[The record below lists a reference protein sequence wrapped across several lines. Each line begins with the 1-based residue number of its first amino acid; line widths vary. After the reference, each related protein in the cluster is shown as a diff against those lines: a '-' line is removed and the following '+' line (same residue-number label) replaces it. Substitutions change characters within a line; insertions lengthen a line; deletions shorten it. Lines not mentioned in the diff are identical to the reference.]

1 MSSLRRSMSY
11 LRPYWVTTLGA
22 FLSLVLVT
30 AANLAAPQA
39 LRVII
44 DQGITAG
51 SATMLMWA
59 SLALVGIAVVR
70 GLFSFT
76 QGYWSEKVSQGVA
89 YDMRNDLF
97 AKVQNLSFS
106 YHDKAQTGQLM
117 TRITSDVEQVRT
129 FIAMGLLQLFS
140 ALALLVGS
148 IVALVAMNWQLA
160 LITVLT
166 VPLMGV
172 VIFYFMN
179 FVRPL
184 FGQIQARLGTLNSVL
199 QENIA
204 GARVVQA
211 FAREPHEWRRYDEAN
226 QQLLD
231 VNVTTVK
238 AMSSSFPLIFLFANL
253 GTLAV
258 IWFGGYQVIGGTL
271 SIGELVAFNTYLA
284 LLTMPLM
291 MLGMIAAQLTRAGVS
306 SERMFEVLDA
316 EVEVRD
322 RPGAGP
328 LPAISGRVAFEN
340 VSFGYGVKA
349 KDEKRTTRDGQPGTD
364 DEGRTKKDGRPGTNG
379 RATNGARAGAGAPGG
394 FGGPGSAFGPSSLV
408 LDGVSFVA
416 EPGMTVAI
424 MGETGSGKSTIINLI
439 PRFYDVTGGRVTID
453 GHDLRDV
460 TVASLRE
467 QIGIVLQD
475 TTLFSGTIRDNI
487 AYGRP
492 DATDEEVFGAAR
504 AAQAH
509 DFIQG
514 FPDGYGT
521 VVGERGVTLSGG
533 QRQRIAIARAL
544 LRDPRILILDDSTS
558 AVDAETE
565 YQIQQALETL
575 MRGRTSFVI
584 AQRISTVRAADLIL
598 LLERGR
604 IVAHGTHEELLA
616 ESPLYG
622 EIIDSQFGGD
632 RAPAELVEA

>member
-1 MSSLRRSMSY
+1 MNPLRRALRY
-11 LRPYWVTTLGA
+11 LRPYWAITLGA
-22 FLSLVLVT
+22 FLSLALVT
-30 AANLAAPQA
+30 AANLTAPQLLRLVIDRGIAAGDAGA
-39 LRVII
+39 L
-44 DQGITAG
+44 
-51 SATMLMWA
+51 LWA
-59 SLALVGIAVVR
+59 VLALLGVAVVR

-76 QGYWSEKVSQGVA
+76 QGFWSEKVSQAAA

-97 AKVQNLSFS
+97 AKIQGLSFS
-106 YHDKAQTGQLM
+106 YHDRAQTGQLM
-117 TRITSDVEQVRT
+117 TRITSDVEQVRS

-140 ALALLVGS
+140 AVAMLVGS
-148 IVALVAMNWQLA
+148 IGALVAMNWRLA
-160 LITVLT
+160 LVALLT
-166 VPLMGV
+166 VPAMALTIGS
-172 VIFYFMN
+172 FMRV
-179 FVRPL
+179 VRPL
-184 FGQIQARLGTLNSVL
+184 FGQIQARLGALNTVL

-204 GARVVQA
+204 GVRVVQA
-211 FAREPHEWRRYDEAN
+211 FAREPHEWRRYSETN
-226 QQLLD
+226 EQLLE
-231 VNVTTVK
+231 VNVRAVR
-238 AMSSSFPLIFLFANL
+238 AMSLGFPLTFLFANL

-258 IWFGGYQVIGGTL
+258 VWYGGHQVIGGAL

-306 SERMFEVLDA
+306 AERIFEVLDA

-322 RPGAGP
+322 RPGAVP
-328 LPAISGRVAFEN
+328 LPPVRGRVAFED
-340 VSFGYGVKA
+340 VRFGYGVRPA
-349 KDEKRTTRDGQPGTD
+349 GRSTLNVERPAAPHNDRGEQPSTFNVPTFDGRDGLIL
-364 DEGRTKKDGRPGTNG
+364 N
-379 RATNGARAGAGAPGG
+379 
-394 FGGPGSAFGPSSLV
+394 
-408 LDGVSFVA
+408 GVSFVA

-424 MGETGSGKSTIINLI
+424 LGETGSGKSTIINLI
-439 PRFYDVTGGRVTID
+439 PRFYDVSGGRVTID
-453 GHDLRDV
+453 GYDVRDV

-492 DATDEEVFGAAR
+492 DASDEQVEAAAR

-509 DFIQG
+509 DFIAG
-514 FPDGYGT
+514 FPDGYAT
-521 VVGERGVTLSGG
+521 LVGERGVTLSGG

-565 YQIQQALETL
+565 YQIQRALETL

-598 LLERGR
+598 LLDRGR
-604 IVAHGTHEELLA
+604 IVAQGTHEQLLA
-616 ESPLYG
+616 ESALYG

-632 RAPAELVEA
+632 RAVEMVEAA